1 MSQFRWAD
9 ILEAL
14 DKPTGEDAA
23 PEIDAPY
30 LGASLEDGVL
40 CHRWLDGTVLPVLSG
55 GAGDDDDDSDDS
67 DDEGSDD
74 DDDDEGDGNE
84 GDDDESTLTHKQMAN
99 LRRSSR
105 QAARFR
111 IAAKNERAAHVET
124 TTERDDLKRELAFTR
139 AAGHR
144 FADLDAAWKLVDKKL
159 IKIDDDGEV
168 NGAND
173 AIDALIDSH
182 PFIATTDADEK
193 HAKDDNPFRPTT
205 SGSPMTGKKRPV
217 AATTS
222 EATLA
227 KRYPALRR

>member
-139 AAGHR
+139 AADYYYR
-144 FADLDAAWKLVDKKL
+144 LEESTSLV
-159 IKIDDDGEV
+159 
-168 NGAND
+168 
-173 AIDALIDSH
+173 
-182 PFIATTDADEK
+182 TDFNA
-193 HAKDDNPFRPTT
+193 T
-205 SGSPMTGKKRPV
+205 SGWILGDNGLVTWPIHYSVSP
-217 AATTS
+217 AS
-222 EATLA
+222 
-227 KRYPALRR
+227 